1 MAEES
6 KNNKGLITGICA
18 AVVVVIIIIV
28 AIVLGARG
36 GGLNDSYFVSDGS
49 KYVLNLDADDMS
61 FDDEEYAPVK
71 THLVYTYE
79 GDKVTSLKAYYEYEN
94 AEDAQAAY
102 NYIKET
108 QADAYKSIS
117 IDGKYVILEANE
129 EDYADTTPDDVKQQ
143 IEFMEALKDLDLT
156 DDEDETE
163 TEDEE
168 EVEETD
174 EEGEEEDTSEEE
186 EE

>member
-49 KYVLNLDADDMS
+49 KYVLNLDADDIA
-61 FDDEEYAPVK
+61 FDEEEYAPIK

-79 GDKVTSLKAYYEYEN
+79 GDKVTSLKAYYEYET
-94 AEDAQAAY
+94 AEAAQAAY
-102 NYIKET
+102 SYINET
-108 QADAYKSIS
+108 QADAYKSITV
-117 IDGKYVILEANE
+117 DGKYVVLEANE
-129 EDYADTTPDDVKQQ
+129 EDYADVSPDDVKQQ
-143 IEFMEALKDLDLT
+143 IEFMEALKDMDLSE
-156 DDEDETE
+156 DEDETK
-163 TEDEE
+163 E
-168 EVEETD
+168 EVEE
-174 EEGEEEDTSEEE
+174 ETSEEE
-186 EE
+186 EETSEEEEE